1 VIPRLEFIE
10 CQLDGKFS
18 ELKACTYLYAAS
30 SVLFDSGFFSLANE
44 TDIQELVITKCT
56 AEYDETS
63 GIFPLLSRS
72 LSSSSCLRK
81 LTFSHSKYVDNT
93 TIPPSSSSSLSTS
106 LQHLSYINLSFCILL
121 EDVSLFKNIPHLVL
135 NSCSKVTDISCL
147 TGVLNLSICQ
157 MSQLIIGLSIDPP
170 HQVDKLTVSEDMIV
184 SLSKHH
190 STNNQLLKFSEKG
203 TFRVKQLHCHPVI
216 EKKGPGVLVGTYLPY
231 EKLLPP
237 FLVQEV
243 EHLSFVSC
251 ESLYTLAFQFSSLS
265 SLPCCLTVLNMSSLK
280 NLTKLDLFTFPPS
293 LTVVRVID
301 CAVYQIELIDPV
313 KEMTIKD
320 CKNLRGLS
328 IRNDMKKL
336 AISGCIALQTIYLF
350 HGKPPEQ
357 FEFNT
362 EANPRTILC
371 GFLPGAQNLMKR

>member
-1 VIPRLEFIE
+1 
-10 CQLDGKFS
+10 
-18 ELKACTYLYAAS
+18 
-30 SVLFDSGFFSLANE
+30 
-44 TDIQELVITKCT
+44 
-56 AEYDETS
+56 
-63 GIFPLLSRS
+63 
-72 LSSSSCLRK
+72 
-81 LTFSHSKYVDNT
+81 
-93 TIPPSSSSSLSTS
+93 
-106 LQHLSYINLSFCILL
+106 
-121 EDVSLFKNIPHLVL
+121 
-135 NSCSKVTDISCL
+135 
-147 TGVLNLSICQ
+147 